1 MRLARSSH
9 GPRTANRP
17 ITMRQFLLGGLC
29 GLAALTF
36 GADTWGAA
44 PSRSSDIAAQNQT
57 AQAILAQTDR
67 QWQFLEEYC
76 IECHNV
82 TDWAGGVA
90 FDAMS
95 PDTVPE
101 EAAVWEEVVRRV
113 RGRMMPPPGEP
124 RPEIEA
130 MDAFVAWMES
140 YLDHAASQRPD
151 PGYVVLHR
159 LNRKEYANAVKY
171 LLDLDVDPVELLPQD
186 DVSDNFDNI
195 ASVLQVSPSF
205 LDQYLAA
212 ARTVAVQA

>member
-1 MRLARSSH
+1 AFLDLRPCNRDYPTMRLARSSH

-101 EAAVWEEVVRRV
+101 EAAVWEE
-113 RGRMMPPPGEP
+113 
-124 RPEIEA
+124 
-130 MDAFVAWMES
+130 
-140 YLDHAASQRPD
+140 
-151 PGYVVLHR
+151 
-159 LNRKEYANAVKY
+159 
-171 LLDLDVDPVELLPQD
+171 
-186 DVSDNFDNI
+186 
-195 ASVLQVSPSF
+195 
-205 LDQYLAA
+205 
-212 ARTVAVQA
+212 